1 MEIIRFLV
9 FRETRVIETRETH
22 CMKSII
28 FAMLVLSRVSVFAYQ
43 MVDVTPETQVVNSC
57 AKPFGYGHAT
67 NPEIILGDPIDPATG
82 AYSVN
87 ESWIH
92 IYGSDPLDLRFFY
105 NSQRLIRAEQGF
117 GISFEAYLEE
127 THNRGLGYR

>member
-1 MEIIRFLV
+1 MP
-9 FRETRVIETRETH
+9 
-22 CMKSII
+22 
-28 FAMLVLSRVSVFAYQ
+28 VLSRVSVFAYQ

-105 NSQRLIRAEQGF
+105 NSQRLIRAEQGIRHLF
-117 GISFEAYLEE
+117 RSLSGRDPQSWIGIPII
-127 THNRGLGYR
+127 NRGWLLGRPSS

>member
-1 MEIIRFLV
+1 MDDYISKPVRAAELQAALERWQVALQHL
-9 FRETRVIETRETH
+9 EPAHGPTDA
-22 CMKSII
+22 
-28 FAMLVLSRVSVFAYQ
+28 AMG
-43 MVDVTPETQVVNSC
+43 TQVVNSC

-117 GISFEAYLEE
+117 GISFEAYLEK
-127 THNRGLGYR
+127 THNRGFGYR